1 MDGVD
6 VKPQKLT
13 GQGVPLNESLTC
25 NGYDRRALAERL
37 VSQAIGI
44 EKTNLIWISFYDWNF
59 FKNIIY
65 YS

>member
-6 VKPQKLT
+6 VQPQKLT

-25 NGYDRRALAERL
+25 NGYDRRTLAERL

-44 EKTNLIWISFYDWNF
+44 EKLIWILFYDWNF
-59 FKNIIY
+59 LKNIIY
-65 YS
+65 FS